1 MSRILIA
8 EDEPRIAA
16 FVEKGLRA
24 NGFATAVVG
33 DGLTALDRARSGEF
47 DLVVLHIGLPV
58 LDGFAVLRA
67 LRAERRSVP
76 VIVLTARDSA
86 EDREAGL
93 AAGADDY
100 VVKPFG
106 FADLL
111 ARVRARLGT

>member
-1 MSRILIA
+1 MTRILIV
-8 EDEPRIAA
+8 EDEPRIAS
-16 FVEKGLRA
+16 FLCKGLGAQGYETEVAGDRA
-24 NGFATAVVG
+24 AAEVRWQEAPDLVLLDRGLPDG
-33 DGLTALDRARSGEF
+33 DGLELLDR
-47 DLVVLHIGLPV
+47 
-58 LDGFAVLRA
+58 LR
-67 LRAERRSVP
+67 RAGDRVP

-111 ARVRARLGT
+111 ARVRARLGA